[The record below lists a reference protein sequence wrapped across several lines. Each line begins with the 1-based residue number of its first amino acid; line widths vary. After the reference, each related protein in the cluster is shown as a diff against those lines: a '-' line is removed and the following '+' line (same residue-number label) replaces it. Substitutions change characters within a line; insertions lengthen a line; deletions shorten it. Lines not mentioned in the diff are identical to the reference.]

1 MTALDFL
8 EETAMAFQMEWLT
21 GTTVMGVLKGQ
32 TYASPATLK
41 AAMEQP
47 GISEARKRMLKHLY
61 EGQMAAEIVSQ
72 DTTTPELEPLTTV
85 DRTTRASE
93 QPMEV
98 MHTFLDRLMAHLK
111 KSWLKSPL
119 LIGAL
124 EDLMD
129 RRPEYLIRLMENPQN
144 RQQLMM
150 APLLVTIGR
159 GAAWNAS
166 FRAKSAPHER
176 CQETA

>member
-1 MTALDFL
+1 MNQTTQAPTLRMLADQVFDQVTQAPQTPKDFPQACPLAVEVEGTLMTALDFL

-85 DRTTRASE
+85 DRTT
-93 QPMEV
+93 
-98 MHTFLDRLMAHLK
+98 
-111 KSWLKSPL
+111 
-119 LIGAL
+119 
-124 EDLMD
+124 
-129 RRPEYLIRLMENPQN
+129 
-144 RQQLMM
+144 
-150 APLLVTIGR
+150 
-159 GAAWNAS
+159 
-166 FRAKSAPHER
+166 
-176 CQETA
+176 